1 MSCESFGNTVKQN
14 MLKTIRLV
22 KNTVEKAVDEQTWA
36 AFNEILMKN

>member
-1 MSCESFGNTVKQN
+1 MSCDSFGNTFRKN
-14 MLKTIRLV
+14 MLETIRLV